1 MQYNKIYEHFTC
13 FKKLNGILS
22 RAEHTHNRTDIILS
36 VTTSYYVFF
45 PSSSAAKN
53 PPVLQ
58 ETWVPS
64 LDQEDP
70 LEKEMAI
77 HSSIL
82 VWEIPGTEGPGRLQS
97 MGSQK
102 NKVSEWL
109 SD

>member
-1 MQYNKIYEHFTC
+1 MQYNKIYKHFTC

-22 RAEHTHNRTDIILS
+22 RAEHTHNKTDIILS
-36 VTTSYYVFF
+36 VTTSYYVCF
-45 PSSSAAKN
+45 PSSSAVKN

-70 LEKEMAI
+70 LEKEMAT

-82 VWEIPGTEGPGRLQS
+82 TWRMLWTEEPGGL
-97 MGSQK
+97 
-102 NKVSEWL
+102 
-109 SD
+109 